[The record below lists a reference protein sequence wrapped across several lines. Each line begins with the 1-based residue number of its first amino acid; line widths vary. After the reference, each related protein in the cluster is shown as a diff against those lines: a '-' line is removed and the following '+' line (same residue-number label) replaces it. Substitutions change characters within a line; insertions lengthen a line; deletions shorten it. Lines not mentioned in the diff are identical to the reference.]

1 MRDFT
6 LNKGGV
12 MYKLFRTKIDLVP
25 DDISLSSFGIRRV
38 LDGEPLDTGRSST
51 LSTTPF
57 RAEVR
62 EKIINVLN
70 NRRGTLGDPLKGFDV
85 YHSGDMPDDVPPDIY
100 EYKSKHSNGKSW
112 KERKKTGH
120 IVMGPYE
127 RMTIIQRIVPG
138 ELLITR
144 QSASRVTTNWKL
156 FDAFTVI
163 GDRVFL
169 DVERR
174 LFLSG
179 GFTFPRTLDSLE
191 PFYPADA
198 GWDYTA
204 NRIGSDLFKTELKYD
219 TNLCTSA
226 IAEANTGSMDLLT
239 TAAELPETMKM
250 IFDGISAIG
259 ALFKATKNRELVLS
273 KGYKNRIETIKQR
286 FADKLSKVN
295 NERKG
300 ANKYKKTL
308 LEREAQQLKKAQ
320 GKALEKEALAF
331 TDAVAGLWMTWR
343 YGIMPNVYSIDD
355 GLDLLANWFTDYVT
369 TRNKEVLSDLIF
381 RVPEQFTG
389 KETWDSTHRITV
401 KRKYVLDGNVSTR
414 LLQVGSAN
422 FAVTALELVKKSF
435 VLGWFI
441 NLGDLLSAYT
451 AMPVH
456 SQQACS
462 YARKVSLTETYH
474 GPNGCKVNLVVN
486 AYKRDIINPIDHSGL
501 VFDPLIT
508 LYRAFDSAAMLWP
521 AVKKNLIHKGK

>member
-1 MRDFT
+1 
-6 LNKGGV
+6 
-12 MYKLFRTKIDLVP
+12 MYKLNRTKENLVP
-25 DDISLSSFGIRRV
+25 DDISFSSFGIRRV
-38 LDGEPLDTGRSST
+38 NAGEPLDTGRSSN
-51 LSTTPF
+51 LSTTPY
-57 RAEVR
+57 RQEVI
-62 EKIINVLN
+62 EKVISVLSE
-70 NRRGTLGDPLKGFDV
+70 RRGTMGDPLKGFDV
-85 YHSGDMPDDVPPDIY
+85 YDSGDMPDPVPFDLY
-100 EYKSKHSNGKSW
+100 EYKSTHSNGSAWRK
-112 KERKKTGH
+112 RKKTGN

-138 ELLITR
+138 ELLVAS

-174 LFLSG
+174 LFMSG

-204 NRIGSDLFKTELKYD
+204 DRIGRDLFKAEFKYD
-219 TNLCTSA
+219 TGLCTSA
-226 IAEANTGSMDLLT
+226 LAEANKGSMDLLT

-250 IFDGISAIG
+250 IFDGISSIG

-273 KGYKNRIETIKQR
+273 KGYKERIIAIKQR
-286 FADKLSKVN
+286 YADKLKEINVK
-295 NERKG
+295 RKG

-308 LEREAQQLKKAQ
+308 LDREAEQLQRAQ

-331 TDAVAGLWMTWR
+331 TDAVAGVWMTWR

-355 GLDLLANWFTDYVT
+355 GLNLLANWFTDYVT
-369 TRNKEVLSDLIF
+369 TRDKDVISDLIF
-381 RVPEQFTG
+381 RVPSGFTG
-389 KETWDSTHRITV
+389 KDTWDSTHRITV
-401 KRKYVLDGNVSTR
+401 KRKYVLDGNISSR
-414 LLQVGSAN
+414 LMQVGSAN
-422 FAVTALELVKKSF
+422 LAVTALELVKKSF

-451 AMPVH
+451 AVPVH

-486 AYKRDIINPIDHSGL
+486 AYKRDIINPLDYSGL

-521 AVKKNLIHKGK
+521 AVKKNLIPKGK